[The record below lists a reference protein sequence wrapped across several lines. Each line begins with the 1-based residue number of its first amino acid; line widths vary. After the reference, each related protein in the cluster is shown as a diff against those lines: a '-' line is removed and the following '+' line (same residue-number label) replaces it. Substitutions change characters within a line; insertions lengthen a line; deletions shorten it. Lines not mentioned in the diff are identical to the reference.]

1 VRHGK
6 SLFLPILPHT
16 RTREDVNIQLLL
28 TITVFFLSAFGTLF
42 WLSIPLVIQVI
53 IDKVIVQNS
62 PEILNLLGVFLIVT
76 TLIASASEIGL
87 AALTA
92 AIVGNG
98 LARNLF
104 LKVAVT
110 LPKVLAML
118 LLMAIYSPQL
128 AFASTG
134 LTALACRTYYL
145 LKRIRLVAE
154 CSSEPLPLSFRLP
167 LTLIVLFLFWYGA
180 SLVLAVQLSLG
191 QLIAFIILSIQ
202 FVAFLLSVTA
212 AATKPIH

>member
-1 VRHGK
+1 M
-6 SLFLPILPHT
+6 
-16 RTREDVNIQLLL
+16 
-28 TITVFFLSAFGTLF
+28 TVFFLSAFGTLF

-53 IDKVIVQNS
+53 IDNVIIQNS
-62 PEILNLLGVFLIVT
+62 PEALNFWGVFLIVT
-76 TLIASASEIGL
+76 TLFASASEIGL

-92 AIVGNG
+92 AIIGNG

-118 LLMAIYSPQL
+118 SLMAIYSPQL

-134 LTALACRTYYL
+134 LTALACGTYYL
-145 LKRIRLVAE
+145 LKRNRLVAE
-154 CSSEPLPLSFRLP
+154 SGSEPLPLSFRLP

-180 SLVLAVQLSLG
+180 SPVLAAQLSLG
-191 QLIAFIILSIQ
+191 QLIAFIIFSIQ
-202 FVAFLLSVTA
+202 FVAFLLSLTA
-212 AATKPIH
+212 AATRPIH